1 MRTPVAAVI
10 SAFLLFPLSAD
21 EEVSEDS
28 LFSGDDMVEEVEI
41 TDGEEPPENELLV
54 SETVKWGGGF
64 ESELDAEWTWRDGG
78 ETGLPPDSSSL
89 DIALGADVFLD
100 ARPDEDFRVFGKLE
114 ASYPFAFDGG
124 GSEADIR
131 VVELFSD
138 FHLGN
143 RLFFRVGKHAVHWG
157 SGYFFS
163 PADVFNLIPIDPEKP
178 ELDREGPVNIKM
190 HVPVGI
196 HNIYLY
202 VLPEGANQPSEVGIS
217 PMTELVVGAAEIGLG
232 LYYRKENPL
241 RGLTTFSV
249 PVWDAD
255 IFGEAAISRG
265 SEKTWIRKDAGGGL
279 ETYVREDEWFLQATL
294 GILYLNPDRDIMFAG
309 QYFYNGEG
317 YDDPDFLKENSIDA
331 AQLLARRK
339 IDLDDLVM
347 SGRHYAGV
355 RGSWDPSNVEIALL
369 WIANLWDG
377 SGIVTPSFSWEIVP
391 EHLILTLRF
400 PVNYG
405 EERDELSY
413 YGRSFSVGFRAALG
427 GGVF

>member
-163 PADVFNLIPIDPEKP
+163 PADVFNLIPIDP
-178 ELDREGPVNIKM
+178 D
-190 HVPVGI
+190 
-196 HNIYLY
+196 
-202 VLPEGANQPSEVGIS
+202 
-217 PMTELVVGAAEIGLG
+217 
-232 LYYRKENPL
+232 
-241 RGLTTFSV
+241 
-249 PVWDAD
+249 
-255 IFGEAAISRG
+255 
-265 SEKTWIRKDAGGGL
+265 
-279 ETYVREDEWFLQATL
+279 
-294 GILYLNPDRDIMFAG
+294 
-309 QYFYNGEG
+309 
-317 YDDPDFLKENSIDA
+317 
-331 AQLLARRK
+331 LLA
-339 IDLDDLVM
+339 
-347 SGRHYAGV
+347 
-355 RGSWDPSNVEIALL
+355 
-369 WIANLWDG
+369 
-377 SGIVTPSFSWEIVP
+377 
-391 EHLILTLRF
+391 
-400 PVNYG
+400 
-405 EERDELSY
+405 EREQ
-413 YGRSFSVGFRAALG
+413 GFRAEGTKGWDRWLAAFSAGAFPLTSWIIAGLDLRFGWSTGLPGIAHTAGVIGVAAGLALFLWAMASNAFFAEGVRIQSERGHTVATG
-427 GGVF
+427 GPYRAVRHPGYAGAILAQAATPLLLGSPWALIPTAGSVIGYIVRTALEDKTLLAELPGYAEFAETTRHRLVPGLW